1 MLMNMTLMMMLLDQ
15 WRTSTR
21 NLEEQEGMESRP
33 NVFYSSGNCFRNSI
47 LKTFSSVNHLNII
60 KEVDKDFHFEFFA
73 FFISPSIFYDFF

>member
-33 NVFYSSGNCFRNSI
+33 NVFYSSGNSYRNSF
-47 LKTFSSVNHLNII
+47 LKTLN
-60 KEVDKDFHFEFFA
+60 FFA
-73 FFISPSIFYDFF
+73 FFISHSIYDEILKNNRMNIFHKYHLFLCL